1 MNLLYI
7 TEHPDPSLM
16 QVFADQA
23 GGIVSTAPEH
33 ADRHL
38 HGRYGFIVLDLPQAR
53 PELLSKAMG
62 HRGRARL
69 LVLLGQSDSS
79 TRARVLQA
87 GADLCL
93 PRPLSPEE
101 MRARM
106 QALTREHAVPASP
119 PGQGLWLSSN
129 RLLLGNGTAQQSVT
143 VTEQKLLA
151 LLAQQ
156 HGPLS
161 RKAIEEHLWA
171 SGEPSR
177 GPLIERHI
185 CNLRRKL
192 SELGSPYALQTV
204 RGFGYCLN
212 EPLRLRTD

>member
-7 TEHPDPSLM
+7 TEHPDPGLM

-38 HGRYGFIVLDLPQAR
+38 QGRYGFIVLDLPRAR
-53 PELLSKAMG
+53 PDLLNKAMDR
-62 HRGRARL
+62 RGRARL
-69 LVLLGQSDSS
+69 LVVLGQSDSS

-106 QALTREHAVPASP
+106 QALTREYPLPSTD
-119 PGQGLWLSSN
+119 PGPGLWLSSN
-129 RLLLGNGTAQQSVT
+129 RLLLGNGAAQQSVT
-143 VTEQKLLA
+143 VTEQRLLA
-151 LLAQQ
+151 LLAQHQ
-156 HGPLS
+156 GPLS
-161 RKAIEEHLWA
+161 RQAIEEHLWA
-171 SGEPSR
+171 SSEPSR

-192 SELGSPYALQTV
+192 GELGSPYALQTV

-212 EPLRLRTD
+212 ESLRLRTD